1 MKKSLLL
8 VTLLL
13 VFAVGAFA
21 DTTYNNFTGYSDYWH
36 PLGYPNTATYGE
48 VITAPT
54 NGDTNL
60 ADFTFY
66 MGDPYSG
73 GDIVLGAYVATWTGT
88 GAGSLLFSI
97 GPGDWPNTGPGTI
110 TATTGGL
117 NLTGGQQYV
126 IFLSISQWYGQSVG
140 EAYIS
145 QGTSINGLNGFVYNN
160 NGGDFASLFTT
171 QWSGPLSPDWA
182 VNVHFNGGAG
192 VPEPGTLMMLGTG
205 LLGGIGALRRKLF

>member
-8 VTLLL
+8 VALLL
-13 VFAVGAFA
+13 AFTASGLA
-21 DTTYNNFTGYSDYWH
+21 DTTYNNFQGYSDYWH
-36 PLGYPNTATYGE
+36 PLGYPDTATYGE

-66 MGDPYSG
+66 MGNPVVS
-73 GDIVLGAYVATWTGT
+73 GDIILGAYVATWTGS
-88 GAGSLLFSI
+88 GAGTLVASY
-97 GPGDWPNTGPGTI
+97 GPGDWPNSGPGTI

-126 IFLSISQWYGQSVG
+126 IFLSVSQYYGQSFG
-140 EAYIS
+140 QSYIVPGS
-145 QGTSINGLNGFVYNN
+145 SIQGLDGFVYNN
-160 NGGDFASLFTT
+160 NGGDFNALFTNS
-171 QWSGPLSPDWA
+171 WSGPLTPDWA
-182 VNVHFNGGAG
+182 VNVHFTGGSN